1 MRFVNYATA
10 TIPSDATSTYAFSF
24 ATSTTANPLLR
35 FDTRGV
41 AGVATTSFKSI
52 IEVAESSASS
62 TFANGINLTKGCFAL
77 NGSCISAGGG
87 TLTGTGSAGLPA
99 IWTSGTDLTS
109 TTSLSASVGGTGW
122 PTIAAN
128 SVLLGNGNARL
139 ATTSAGTNGQV
150 LALVGGVPT
159 WVATSTISDLSGI
172 SWNAGEVIYASGATT
187 LIGTT
192 TANLKTTLA
201 LNLVENTALSTWA
214 GTSNITT
221 LGTIGTGS
229 WNATAIGNTKGGT
242 GQNSSSWTGF
252 AGIAGGTWSASSTL
266 STNFIQD
273 AYLLNTGDVGT
284 GAYDFGGGTTFE
296 IPNGASPTL
305 NTTGQITLD
314 TTSGQLKWFNAGTGA
329 QIITGTSSPSFS
341 IGSTTPDAFR
351 NNYGTATSTFLIK
364 NDPEAFTLTGFYCKA
379 TSTAATSNIG
389 LIRFGDGVNWTK
401 TGTCNTTGAFT
412 LTTSN
417 NTFTRFEDFILEAS
431 STAGK
436 IDRLTITTIIKKT
449 AD

>member
-1 MRFVNYATA
+1 MKKIIIILSILGFGGIVFGAPYLIYQRSLIPIDSTENLGTTTAKWDRLFVN
-10 TIPSDATSTYAFSF
+10 F
-24 ATSTTANPLLR
+24 A
-35 FDTRGV
+35 
-41 AGVATTSFKSI
+41 
-52 IEVAESSASS
+52 
-62 TFANGINLTKGCFAL
+62 
-77 NGSCISAGGG
+77 
-87 TLTGTGSAGLPA
+87 
-99 IWTSGTDLTS
+99 S
-109 TTSLSASVGGTGW
+109 TTSLTIDGTASTTNLVISGTCTGCTSGLTSLNSLTGGTQTFSSNSLLTITSSGTDHRFVASSSPGFGALNASSTITFNNLSNGAVSVSGGVLQGGTLSVGNGGTGQSSW
-122 PTIAAN
+122 TQGD
-128 SVLLGNGNARL
+128 VLFADS
-139 ATTSAGTNGQV
+139 TSSLTG
-150 LALVGGVPT
+150 
-159 WVATSTISDLSGI
+159 TST
-172 SWNAGEVIYASGATT
+172 V
-187 LIGTT
+187 
-192 TANLKTTLA
+192 NLKNTLK

-229 WNATAIGNTKGGT
+229 WNATSIGNTKGGT
-242 GQNSSSWTGF
+242 GQDSSSWTGF
-252 AGIAGGTWSASSTL
+252 AGIAGGTWSASTTL
-266 STNFIQD
+266 SANFIQD
-273 AYLLNTGDVGT
+273 AYLLNTGDTGT
-284 GAYDFGGGTTFE
+284 GVYDFGGATSLE
-296 IPNGASPTL
+296 LPNGAPTV
-305 NTTGQITLD
+305 NVNGQAAID
-314 TTSGQLKWFNAGTGA
+314 DTSGQFKWFATSAGT

-436 IDRLTITTIIKKT
+436 IDRLTITTIINKT